1 MASFDYI
8 TQTRDR
14 LKYFIKT
21 FAEKAVF
28 YLPIFQ
34 QQKKRLAQLINFI
47 EMSLRTSPFRERFY
61 KIVIMDLFSKPL
73 RNTFEEVRF

>member
-1 MASFDYI
+1 MASFNYI

-34 QQKKRLAQLINFI
+34 KKKTFGGTDQLH
-47 EMSLRTSPFRERFY
+47 
-61 KIVIMDLFSKPL
+61 
-73 RNTFEEVRF
+73 

>member
-1 MASFDYI
+1 MAYFNYI

-34 QQKKRLAQLINFI
+34 KKKTFGGTDQLH
-47 EMSLRTSPFRERFY
+47 
-61 KIVIMDLFSKPL
+61 
-73 RNTFEEVRF
+73 